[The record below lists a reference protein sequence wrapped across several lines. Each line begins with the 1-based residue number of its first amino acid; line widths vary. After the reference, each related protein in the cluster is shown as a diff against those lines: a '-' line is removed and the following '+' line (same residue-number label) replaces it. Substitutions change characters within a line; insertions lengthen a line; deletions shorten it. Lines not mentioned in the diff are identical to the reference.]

1 MGFLEVVELS
11 GLALTIKHSFWIYPS
26 LETLHI
32 LGIAL
37 LVGPVVLMDLRILG
51 FAAKRLSLDSLS
63 WLATRL
69 ALVGF
74 GLAVLSGSLMFTVQ
88 ATQLAGTPLFLIKLL
103 LIFSLLFNAVVIGRV
118 MHTRLFQWLAI
129 ISLLGWVGVIGLG
142 RWMAYV

>member
-1 MGFLEVVELS
+1 MGFLEVVEQS

-63 WLATRL
+63 WFAPRPAFT
-69 ALVGF
+69 GF
-74 GLAVLSGSLMFTVQ
+74 
-88 ATQLAGTPLFLIKLL
+88 
-103 LIFSLLFNAVVIGRV
+103 
-118 MHTRLFQWLAI
+118 
-129 ISLLGWVGVIGLG
+129 
-142 RWMAYV
+142 